1 MKIILH
7 KTIKNINIKLFA
19 GHIIEKKYQ
28 KRPSVQSDFFKVFTI
43 IIISRSILASNTS
56 NYPPPGEI
64 DKHALYRSFQQYS
77 FQTYLYSCGIL
88 R

>member
-7 KTIKNINIKLFA
+7 KIIKKYINVKLFA

-43 IIISRSILASNTS
+43 IIISRRILPGKTN
-56 NYPPPGEI
+56 NYLSPV
-64 DKHALYRSFQQYS
+64 D
-77 FQTYLYSCGIL
+77 
-88 R
+88 